1 MKPEKPE
8 MPFAREVALMFGGTF
23 LVVLLV
29 YLLDKA
35 ATWLRGVLM
44 P

>member
-8 MPFAREVALMFGGTF
+8 MPFALMFGGTF

>member
-1 MKPEKPE
+1 MNPE
-8 MPFAREVALMFGGTF
+8 MPFAREVALLIGGTF

-29 YLLDKA
+29 YLLDTA
-35 ATWLRGVLM
+35 AMWLRGMLM